1 MLFSENRLWIN
12 NLDLEFPVLHGSDDD
27 GWRYGERNALRR
39 SNRDEGKRE
48 KQREKRGPPTMSNIA
63 GLSTPGSASLNVGW
77 LTGVEAG
84 GGWKRER
91 AARGCNGGRSTDP
104 SASLHPRLSA
114 TLIFLHG
121 PRSIIPRHIRPL
133 SSPFP
138 SCFLSASETEL
149 LYPPRSV
156 SAVGE
161 QGAAFRLWR
170 YPCRRALLIALSE
183 FITEALVR
191 GLPEFRY

>member
-1 MLFSENRLWIN
+1 MVATTMAGGMAN
-12 NLDLEFPVLHGSDDD
+12 VM
-27 GWRYGERNALRR
+27 RYAGATETG
-39 SNRDEGKRE
+39 GKRE

-63 GLSTPGSASLNVGW
+63 GLFHPWEREPERGGW
-77 LTGVEAG
+77 LTGMEAG

-156 SAVGE
+156 SAAGE

-170 YPCRRALLIALSE
+170 HPCRRALLIALSE